1 MLFIYSCLNSF
12 WHDQNVFRTIGI
24 RSRVNRDAVFFF
36 TLPLQLLGATK
47 KDSIPSVVP
56 LAISP
61 SQLKVLVVED
71 IATNRKLLIRC
82 LEKNLG
88 FISDSAV
95 NGVEAVEMC
104 SQKAYDLIL
113 IDNVRVS
120 CLKKKIQDKEYVLML
135 MPFPIMFSFFF
146 FFLVSLDHAKNEW
159 G

>member
-1 MLFIYSCLNSF
+1 M
-12 WHDQNVFRTIGI
+12 
-24 RSRVNRDAVFFF
+24 
-36 TLPLQLLGATK
+36 GATK
-47 KDSIPSVVP
+47 KDSIPNVVP
-56 LAISP
+56 IAISP
-61 SQLKVLVVED
+61 SQVKVLVVED

-120 CLKKKIQDKEYVLML
+120 CKLKKKKKIQDKEYVLMPI
-135 MPFPIMFSFFF
+135 PFPIMFFNFFF
-146 FFLVSLDHAKNEW
+146 FSLFSLDHAKNEW